1 MVSRSE
7 IKKGLWSAYENIFS
21 NITPVGS
28 VAYKLGLVAAGRSSL
43 FATLQPKNE
52 WDICAGNCIVNEA
65 GGVLLD
71 LHGNKRLYN
80 SNDTKI
86 RPGLIA
92 GHNDSIK
99 EVLKT
104 INT

>member
-7 IKKGLWSAYENIFS
+7 IKRGIWMPYENNFL

-65 GGVLLD
+65 GGFFLICMETKDCTIQMIQKLD
-71 LHGNKRLYN
+71 Q
-80 SNDTKI
+80 D
-86 RPGLIA
+86 
-92 GHNDSIK
+92 
-99 EVLKT
+99 
-104 INT
+104 

>member
-1 MVSRSE
+1 M
-7 IKKGLWSAYENIFS
+7 ENIFS

-28 VAYKLGLVAAGRSSL
+28 VSYKLGLVAAGRSSL
-43 FATLQPKNE
+43 FATLQHKNE

-65 GGVLLD
+65 GGALLN
-71 LHGNKRLYN
+71 LHGNKILYN